1 MVEWIFLYS
10 QQTDFHSKKLGSYWN
25 IKKWLKRKGWRR
37 RRRKKFKFSKGRK
50 NLLNSV
56 FFFFIFFFILKN
68 KLLSLLLSRCLCLS
82 VVKRTLNL
90 NSLFSRFLLLHSLAL
105 KILFPKKLFH
115 LLKNIK
121 VVAIWIIM
129 FFLKFVASTR
139 FISFIF
145 LTPWIRRS
153 SFCQRSLM
161 MKVFWLR
168 DDNQM
173 LMRIIEWIFL
183 FSSLEYCS
191 SHCQPREKVTF
202 TPQNFF
208 LCLIRDEKGFFL

>member
-1 MVEWIFLYS
+1 M
-10 QQTDFHSKKLGSYWN
+10 
-25 IKKWLKRKGWRR
+25 
-37 RRRKKFKFSKGRK
+37 
-50 NLLNSV
+50 NSV

-90 NSLFSRFLLLHSLAL
+90 NSLFSRFLLFHSLAL

-121 VVAIWIIM
+121 VVAIWIII

-145 LTPWIRRS
+145 LTPWLRRS

-208 LCLIRDEKGFFL
+208 LCLIRDEKGFFSNENENKLKNLKKRRIKIDDGSAYGDESWWMRKCLSLSYSNNRA